1 MATISGGDKADQYL
15 KDLGRRLGAGK
26 VLKVGFLEGA
36 THTAHD
42 GSSIPTAAIAAWQNF
57 GFGPTPPRPFFTNVV
72 RDESAG
78 WGDTLSDC
86 MAQTNN
92 DTKKALALLGDHV
105 SGQIQQSIT
114 AITSPPLSD
123 ITLMLR
129 KMRSD
134 DQSLVVTGKTV
145 GEAAR
150 RVAAGESYGDVST
163 KPLIDSGQMQAAVD
177 WEVVT

>member
-1 MATISGGDKADQYL
+1 MATVSGGDKADQYL

-36 THTAHD
+36 THQDHNGD
-42 GSSIPTAAIAAWQNF
+42 SVPTAYIAAIQNY

-78 WGDTLSDC
+78 WGDYFVQAMEATD
-86 MAQTNN
+86 N
-92 DTKKALALLGDHV
+92 DAKASLGLLGDHIA
-105 SGQIQQSIT
+105 GQIQQSIT

-129 KMRSD
+129 HMRSQ
-134 DQSLVVTGKTV
+134 DQSLIVTGKTV

-150 RVAAGESYGDVST
+150 RIAAGESYGDVST
-163 KPLIDSGQMQAAVD
+163 KPLIDTGQLQAAVD
-177 WEVVT
+177 WEVTT

>member
-1 MATISGGDKADQYL
+1 MATISGGDKADEYL
-15 KDLGRRLGAGK
+15 KELGRRLGAGK
-26 VLKVGFLEGA
+26 ALKVGFLEGS
-36 THTAHD
+36 THQDHNGD
-42 GSSIPTAAIAAWQNF
+42 SVPTAYIAALQNF

-78 WGDTLSDC
+78 WGNTLSQC
-86 MAQTNN
+86 LARTNN
-92 DTKKALALLGDHV
+92 DTKKALALLGDHIA
-105 SGQIQQSIT
+105 GQIQQSIT

-134 DQSLVVTGKTV
+134 DQSLIVTGKTV
-145 GEAAR
+145 GEAAK